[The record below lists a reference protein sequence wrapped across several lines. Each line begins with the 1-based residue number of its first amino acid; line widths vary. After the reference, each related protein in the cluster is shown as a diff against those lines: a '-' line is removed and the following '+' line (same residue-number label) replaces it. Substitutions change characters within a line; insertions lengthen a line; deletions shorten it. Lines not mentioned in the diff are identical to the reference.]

1 MLLVLVVVAAHT
13 NKHKT
18 SNPRANKLQWYLK
31 PDPKDNESNVEDE
44 NVPDLDIPT
53 LKSESEC
60 SGSAV
65 GV

>member
-53 LKSESEC
+53 LKSE
-60 SGSAV
+60 
-65 GV
+65 